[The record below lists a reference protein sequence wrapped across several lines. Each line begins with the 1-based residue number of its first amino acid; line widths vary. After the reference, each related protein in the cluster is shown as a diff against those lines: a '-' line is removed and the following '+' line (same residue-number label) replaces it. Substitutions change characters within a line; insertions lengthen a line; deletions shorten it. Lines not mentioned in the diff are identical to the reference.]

1 MYTQQTHFL
10 YVSGIGRGCALLLL
24 GEALTYKTLSH
35 TPFVCLS
42 ARTSPLFIHN
52 TVHTM
57 H

>member
-35 TPFVCLS
+35 APFVCLS